1 MHEVIHEDQRS
12 KINVVGLGNFI
23 LQKAGVA
30 HERLRTLVEVL
41 SDSYDYLLIDCGDA
55 DINGLAQVAD
65 AKTVVIVSAVRNIE
79 VKALE
84 GELLQNGYPEAIC
97 IYPTEN
103 EIQEYTSLV
112 A

>member
-1 MHEVIHEDQRS
+1 MS
-12 KINVVGLGNFI
+12 LASGI
-23 LQKAGVA
+23 LSFKRRGFA

-65 AKTVVIVSAVRNIE
+65 AKTVVIVSAAGSNE
-79 VKALE
+79 AKALE
-84 GELLQNGYPEAIC
+84 GELLRSGYPEAIC
-97 IYPTEN
+97 LYPSEN
-103 EIQEYTSLV
+103 EAREYTSLV